1 MGVVSQIYK
10 TLPTLAGLPACACVP
25 GCALGGLE
33 EDFNDRVHF
42 PPRTDQPPDHVCHNC
57 MGWRGR
63 AAYGRVDL
71 SPHRCIFVLPL
82 RGNGFGV
89 LTDRRR
95 RRRRRRR
102 VEWNEGNSASCF
114 LDGRRS
120 PISAIWNR

>member
-42 PPRTDQPPDHVCHNC
+42 PPWTDQPPDHVCHNC
-57 MGWRGR
+57 MGWRAR

-71 SPHRCIFVLPL
+71 SLHHPIRIFILLP
-82 RGNGFGV
+82 RGNGFEV
-89 LTDRRR
+89 LTD
-95 RRRRRRR
+95 
-102 VEWNEGNSASCF
+102 GM
-114 LDGRRS
+114 G
-120 PISAIWNR
+120 